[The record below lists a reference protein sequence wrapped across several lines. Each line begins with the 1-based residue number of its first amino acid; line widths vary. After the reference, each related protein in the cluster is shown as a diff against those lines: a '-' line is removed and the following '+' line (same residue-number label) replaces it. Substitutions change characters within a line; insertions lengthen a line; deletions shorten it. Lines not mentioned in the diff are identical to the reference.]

1 MSNIKFYIPKGQ
13 TIPLT
18 LWLNVD
24 GIEVIYNKVDSGYEF
39 SVWYVN
45 KEEAMK
51 YICKEMGINVELIPK
66 NNIKGMI
73 DLRHTKRHQ
82 AKCLREL
89 EKQFIN
95 KKSIKRL
102 KIITKSGKTLDF
114 EK

>member
-39 SVWYVN
+39 SVWYVD

-51 YICKEMGINVELIPK
+51 VVQEIVKQIKLEQDDLK
-66 NNIKGMI
+66 NGVVCVNERFGYVTILWKYRMRDTG
-73 DLRHTKRHQ
+73 
-82 AKCLREL
+82 
-89 EKQFIN
+89 
-95 KKSIKRL
+95 
-102 KIITKSGKTLDF
+102 
-114 EK
+114 

>member
-39 SVWYVN
+39 SVWYVD

-51 YICKEMGINVELIPK
+51 VVQEIVKQIKLEQDDPK
-66 NNIKGMI
+66 NGVAWV
-73 DLRHTKRHQ
+73 TTS
-82 AKCLREL
+82 L
-89 EKQFIN
+89 EITNVNEQFGYTTILW
-95 KKSIKRL
+95 KYRMRD
-102 KIITKSGKTLDF
+102 TG
-114 EK
+114 